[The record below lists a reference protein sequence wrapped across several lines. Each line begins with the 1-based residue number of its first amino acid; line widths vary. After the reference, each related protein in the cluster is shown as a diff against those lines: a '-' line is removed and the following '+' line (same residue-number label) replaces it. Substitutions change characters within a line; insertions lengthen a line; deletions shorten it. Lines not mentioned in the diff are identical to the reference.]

1 MPSPELLS
9 PAKDLEQGIIAINSG
24 ADAVYIG
31 ASTFGARKAAGNS
44 LEDISKLIAYAHKF
58 YAKVYV
64 TVNTILYEE
73 ELAQVEKLIHS
84 LYNIGCD
91 AIIIQDTGILEM
103 KLPSIPIFSSTQMHN
118 CTIEKL
124 KFYERIGIKRAI
136 LARELS
142 MNELAEIRKIT
153 NIELEVFVHGALC
166 VSYSGQCYISHQLTG
181 RSGNRGECSQICRTP
196 FTLIDGNGKEIIK
209 NKHLLSI
216 KDLNLSDNIEK
227 MLDLGINS
235 FKIEGRLKD
244 AAYVKNITAYYR
256 KIIDNI
262 IENKP
267 LQKRASSGKTKI
279 FFEPDP
285 DKTFNRTYTDYN
297 ISGKKHSFNT
307 FETPKSKGKYIGI
320 VKFDTGKGYQIES
333 SEKISNGDGICYISE
348 NGTLE
353 GFKVNQAVSLIIYPD
368 KYSEIKSGTE
378 LYRNFD
384 QKFSN
389 ELKSENT
396 SRKISATIS
405 ISEYSNGFEL
415 TTTDEDNNSV
425 LVNIETT
432 KESANNPEKAL
443 ENIKTQLGKSGNTI
457 FEISDVTINF
467 TTAYFLQIKSLN
479 EARREL
485 LEKLEIERLKN
496 YPIIKGE
503 ILKNNFPFPEK
514 ELNYSANISNSLAIE
529 FYKRH
534 GTKIVQKS
542 VETGEIPEDINLMTT
557 KYCIKFELG
566 LCEKYQ
572 KPTEKRTELFLK
584 NLNNKFALEFDCG
597 NCLMKVKNI

>member
-1 MPSPELLS
+1 MQTTELLS

-44 LEDISKLIAYAHKF
+44 IEDISKLIAYAHKF

-64 TVNTILYEE
+64 TVNTILYESELE
-73 ELAQVEKLIHS
+73 EAEKLINS

-91 AIIIQDTGILEM
+91 AIIIQDAGILEM
-103 KLPSIPIFSSTQMHN
+103 KLPPIPIYSSTQMHN

-124 KFYERIGIKRAI
+124 KFYENIGIKRAI

-142 MNELAEIRKIT
+142 MTELSEIRKST

-166 VSYSGQCYISHQLTG
+166 VSYSGQCFISHQLTG

-196 FTLIDGNGKEIIK
+196 FSLIDGNGKEIIK

-216 KDLNLSDNIEK
+216 KDLNLSANIEK
-227 MLDLGINS
+227 MIDLGINS

-244 AAYVKNITAYYR
+244 ASYVKNITAYYR

-285 DKTFNRTYTDYN
+285 DKTFNRGYTDYN
-297 ISGKKHSFNT
+297 ITGKKHFFNT
-307 FETPKSKGKYIGI
+307 FDTPKSKGKFIGTL
-320 VKFDTGKGYQIES
+320 KYDTGKAYKIES
-333 SEKISNGDGICYISE
+333 NEIISNGDGICYLLDD
-348 NGTLE
+348 GTLD
-353 GFKVNQAVSLIIYPD
+353 GFKVNNVINSIIYPD
-368 KYSEIKSGTE
+368 RYVEIKNGTK
-378 LYRNFD
+378 LYRNHD
-384 QKFSN
+384 HKFTN
-389 ELKSENT
+389 ELKAENT
-396 SRKISATIS
+396 TRKISTTIS
-405 ISEYSNGFEL
+405 ILEIEKGFEL
-415 TTTDEDNNSV
+415 IAKDEDNNFASV
-425 LVNIETT
+425 KICVP
-432 KESANNPEKAL
+432 KEPANNPEKVFD
-443 ENIKTQLGKSGNTI
+443 NIKTQLGKSGNTI
-457 FEISDVTINF
+457 FEISEVSVNF
-467 TTAYFLQIKSLN
+467 STPYFLTIKSLN

-485 LEKLEIERLKN
+485 LENLEIERLKN
-496 YPIIKGE
+496 YAATKGE
-503 ILKNNFPFPEK
+503 ILKNNIPYPDT
-514 ELNYSANISNSLAIE
+514 ELNYSSNISNSLAID

-534 GTKIVQKS
+534 GSKIVQKS
-542 VETGEIPEDINLMTT
+542 VETGEIPLDINLMTT

-566 LCEKYQ
+566 LCEKFQ
-572 KPTEKRTELFLK
+572 KPKEKTSELFLK
-584 NLNNKFALEFDCG
+584 NLNNKFALEFDCK